1 MTPTAHESADS
12 KQSYIQ
18 FIRRVACRLALELD
32 TFDADDLSKHIPKPP
47 PGVDPRVIG
56 GALRGLRCVGLI
68 EHVQYKR
75 LDVVRTHGRPQSVWR
90 AKDPVG
96 LAEWL
101 RQNPP
106 GQQDEPTTIQLELP
120 I

>member
-1 MTPTAHESADS
+1 MTTSTHAHAGD
-12 KQSYIQ
+12 KHSYIGLV
-18 FIRRVACRLALELD
+18 RRVACRLAQERAS
-32 TFDADDLSKHIPKPP
+32 FDADDLWEHIPKPP

-56 GALRGLRCVGLI
+56 PALRGLQGDGLI
-68 EHVQYKR
+68 EHVHYKR

-106 GQQDEPTTIQLELP
+106 GQEDTPTTIQLELP
-120 I
+120 L